1 MPKRR
6 TPVPLPLRFTLPLLG
21 LAVASPTVLLAQVNV
36 LTWHNDNARTGQ
48 NLSEKILT
56 PSNVNSSRF
65 GALFQVKVDG
75 KVDAEP
81 LYVSAISIPGKGT
94 HNVVYAATEHD
105 SVYAIDADTGTI
117 LWRSSLLG
125 SGEAPSDPRS
135 CGQITPEIGITAT
148 PVIDLAKGIL
158 YATAMSKDSAGH
170 YIQRVHGLFLATG
183 ADEPG
188 SPINVQAST
197 PGTGDG
203 SDGQTVRFDPG
214 QYVDRP
220 GLLLVGSTLYTSWGS
235 HCDVRPYAGW
245 MMAYDTNTGAQS
257 GVIDFTPNGNE
268 AAPWNAGAG
277 PAADAAGNVY
287 ISLGNGTFDSTLTSA
302 GFPNR
307 GDFGNSVVKL
317 GLDRTGLHAVD
328 YWTMF
333 NSNSESGVDADLGSG
348 GLLLLP
354 GSKDSRGNTRNLA
367 VTAGKDT
374 NIYVM
379 DQANLGKFNPGSNAS
394 LYQELAGAL
403 SNGMW
408 SSPAYYNGHVYY
420 GSVRSVLRSFDV
432 NNALLSSSPSS
443 STGKTFGYPGT
454 TPSVSAF
461 GNTGI
466 VWAVEN
472 SSPAV
477 LHAFDANN
485 LATELYNS
493 NQAGTRDGFG
503 PGNKFITPTIANGK
517 VYVGTQNS
525 VAVFGLLRNA
535 NPPLADGDYN
545 LTNGASNLL
554 LTDYATSTDPNT
566 EIIQFSPVNGN
577 YQTWFFSWQGNGYY
591 QIQNPLTGLFLS
603 SGAGGTTAARHLDA
617 NYSDAQLW
625 SIVPTSGGYTLR
637 NKATGLVLSNPGAN
651 KNPTGLQLQTAENG
665 AHQVWVI
672 GQAK

>member
-1 MPKRR
+1 MSSY
-6 TPVPLPLRFTLPLLG
+6 LRFTLPLVA
-21 LAVASPTVLLAQVNV
+21 LAVAGPTVVLAQVNV

-48 NLSEKILT
+48 NLAEKILT
-56 PSNVNSSRF
+56 PANVKASGF

-81 LYVSAISIPGKGT
+81 LYVSALSIPGKGT
-94 HNVVYAATEHD
+94 HNVVFAATEHD
-105 SVYAIDADTGTI
+105 SVYAIDADTGAI
-117 LWRSSLLG
+117 LWQVSLLG
-125 SGEAPSDPRS
+125 AGEAPSDPRS

-148 PVIDLAKGIL
+148 PVIDLGKGVL

-170 YIQRVHGLFLATG
+170 YIQRIHGLLLATG
-183 ADEPG
+183 ADETG
-188 SPINVQAST
+188 SPVTVQAAV

-203 SDGQTVRFDPG
+203 SDGKTVHFDPG

-235 HCDVRPYAGW
+235 HCDIRPYAGW
-245 MMAYDTNTGAQS
+245 MMAYDTNNGAQS

-277 PAADAAGNVY
+277 PAADSNGNVY
-287 ISLGNGTFDSTLTSA
+287 ISLGNGTFDTTLTPA
-302 GFPNR
+302 GFPSQ

-317 GLDRTGLHAVD
+317 GLDKTGLHAVD

-333 NSNSESGVDADLGSG
+333 NSNSESGVDTDLGSG
-348 GLLLLP
+348 GLMLLP
-354 GSKDSRGNTRNLA
+354 GERDSKGSTRNLA

-374 NIYVM
+374 NIYVL
-379 DQANLGKFNPGSNAS
+379 DQANLGKFNPSSNAT

-403 SNGMW
+403 SNGVW
-408 SSPAYYNGHVYY
+408 SSPAYFNNHVYY
-420 GSVRSVLRSFDV
+420 GSVGSVLRAFDV

-443 STGKTFGYPGT
+443 STPAAFGYPGT

-461 GNTGI
+461 GGNSGI
-466 VWAVEN
+466 VWAVQN

-493 NQAGTRDGFG
+493 NQAGARDGFG

-525 VAVFGLLRNA
+525 VAVFGLLRTS

-545 LTNGASNLL
+545 LSNGASGLL

-566 EIIQFSPVNGN
+566 EIVQFLPVNGN

-591 QIQNPLTGLFLS
+591 QIQNALTGLFLS
-603 SGAGGTTAARHLDA
+603 ASGSVARHLQPTHDD
-617 NYSDAQLW
+617 SQLW
-625 SIVPTSGGYTLR
+625 SVVATGGGYTLQ
-637 NKATGLVLSNPGAN
+637 NKATGLLLSNPGGN
-651 KNPTGLQLQTAENG
+651 KNPTGLQVQQADNG
-665 AHQVWVI
+665 AHEVWAI